1 MRSVMFAIVAAFAAE
16 MQAAD
21 VVAWKGA
28 EMSAWTNHI
37 SRFANPRMTAEGI
50 ALEAVDR
57 DPQISVKTPVPFA
70 GARELSWWSSG

>member
-21 VVAWKGA
+21 VMAWKGA
-28 EMSAWTNHI
+28 EMSAWTNHV

-50 ALEAVDR
+50 AVGRGGPRPADQREDPRAVR
-57 DPQISVKTPVPFA
+57 RGVQPL
-70 GARELSWWSSG
+70 R